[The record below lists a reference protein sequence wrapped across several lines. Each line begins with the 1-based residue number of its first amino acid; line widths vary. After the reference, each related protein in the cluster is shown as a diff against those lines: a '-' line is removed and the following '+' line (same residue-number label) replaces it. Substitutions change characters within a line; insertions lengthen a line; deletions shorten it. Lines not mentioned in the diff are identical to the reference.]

1 VKKILSVFLSGLII
15 LANSPVSADVFG
27 ETDDRYFGFQM
38 TIALDT
44 GRSSLF
50 ADNAE
55 YSAMIIDQ
63 RDGIKEGVTFIQHVN
78 GSRTISYLTPST
90 NFKIGQSKVSDYT
103 IPVVSLTDD
112 ARIGNNFSTGDTVL
126 YLAVGLAVIIKLAD
140 YISDEIVDC
149 ITEEDD
155 DCEDE
160 DEE

>member
-1 VKKILSVFLSGLII
+1 MKKILSAFLSGLII

-63 RDGIKEGVTFIQHVN
+63 RDGIKDGVTFTLHAN
-78 GSRTISYLTPST
+78 GAQTLGYLSPST
-90 NFKIGQSKVSDYT
+90 SFEIGQSKVSDYT
-103 IPVVSLTDD
+103 IPVVSLTETPGILNNNDL
-112 ARIGNNFSTGDTVL
+112 GNSIL
-126 YLAVGLAVIIKLAD
+126 YLAVGLAVFVKLVD
-140 YISDEIVDC
+140 YASDEITDC

-155 DCEDE
+155 CEDE
-160 DEE
+160 E

>member
-1 VKKILSVFLSGLII
+1 MKKILSVFLSGLII

-38 TIALDT
+38 TIPVDT
-44 GRSSLF
+44 VRSSHF
-50 ADNAE
+50 AGKAE

-63 RDGIKEGVTFIQHVN
+63 RDGIKEGVAFNWHVN
-78 GSRTISYLTPST
+78 GSRTIGYLTPST

-103 IPVVSLTDD
+103 IPVVSLTEG
-112 ARIGNNFSTGDTVL
+112 AGIHNNYSTGDTVL
-126 YLAVGLAVIIKLAD
+126 HLAVGLAVFVKMVD

-155 DCEDE
+155 DCEN
-160 DEE
+160 EE

>member
-1 VKKILSVFLSGLII
+1 MKKILSVFLSGLII
-15 LANSPVSADVFG
+15 LTNFPASADVFG

-44 GRSSLF
+44 GRSNLF
-50 ADNAE
+50 ADSAE
-55 YSAMIIDQ
+55 YSAIIIDQ
-63 RDGIKEGVTFIQHVN
+63 RDGIKEGVAFTRHVN
-78 GSRTISYLTPST
+78 GSRTIGYLTPST
-90 NFKIGQSKVSDYT
+90 IFKIGQSKVSDYT
-103 IPVVSLTDD
+103 IPVVSLADD
-112 ARIGNNFSTGDTVL
+112 AGIHNNYSTGDTVL
-126 YLAVGLAVIIKLAD
+126 HLAVGLAVFVKVVD